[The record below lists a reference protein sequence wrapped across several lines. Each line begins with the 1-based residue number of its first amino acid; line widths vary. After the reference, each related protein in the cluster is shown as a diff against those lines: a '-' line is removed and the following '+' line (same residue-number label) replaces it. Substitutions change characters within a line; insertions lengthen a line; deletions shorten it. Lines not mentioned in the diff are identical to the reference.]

1 MSGRTRTHTV
11 LHYVSG
17 QKNLTAHRFAAS
29 SNTARI
35 PPCRR
40 GISSVDIS
48 VNLSSPADAQLARC
62 AAWSSMY
69 SIISAMFCQNSVTIS
84 RRSQG
89 DLVDGVSRQSVQ
101 RKRVECRQETRT
113 GNTAVGYRR
122 TGRKMLRRRSPR
134 RNHRIGKSEDPSDP
148 SDDHAY
154 SPPMIQYSPKS
165 NALVHWRQTL
175 STHCHR
181 GQP

>member
-1 MSGRTRTHTV
+1 MGENFRRHQCQAV
-11 LHYVSG
+11 VV
-17 QKNLTAHRFAAS
+17 
-29 SNTARI
+29 
-35 PPCRR
+35 RR
-40 GISSVDIS
+40 GTVGQVCRVVVHVEYQFSDVLPCDSNVA
-48 VNLSSPADAQLARC
+48 VRHH
-62 AAWSSMY
+62 
-69 SIISAMFCQNSVTIS
+69 QNSVTIS
-84 RRSQG
+84 RRPQG

-122 TGRKMLRRRSPR
+122 TGRKMLRRRGPR

-165 NALVHWRQTL
+165 NALVHWRQL
-175 STHCHR
+175 CRLIAIVASHICTHYVLW
-181 GQP
+181 